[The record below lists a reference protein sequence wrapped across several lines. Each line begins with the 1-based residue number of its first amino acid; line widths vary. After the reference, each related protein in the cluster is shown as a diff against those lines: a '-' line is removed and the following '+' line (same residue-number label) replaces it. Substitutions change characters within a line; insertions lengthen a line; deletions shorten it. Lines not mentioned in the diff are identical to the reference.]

1 MPLSVEDFLS
11 DFHRRWPQTKC
22 EKIEE
27 SGDCTYFKIGTCD
40 VVVQL
45 RKVSVPDSVTNSV
58 LDATLHWPGAR
69 EDLSGHKAHFAV
81 AASIETGDTV
91 LLASVLTRALVSL
104 LTVTRSLYICWLNGP
119 ALSLKDDFVD
129 IASELLELGQM
140 PFLLWVGIGWKPE
153 GGLVYTKGMAQ
164 FGAHEIFLAKQA
176 RLSDEIA
183 TYLHDLIR
191 EVLASER
198 ILAVGE
204 TIEGPDCFYKVEKLQ
219 VRNPN
224 KTALFLVPTQ
234 PN

>member
-1 MPLSVEDFLS
+1 M
-11 DFHRRWPQTKC
+11 
-22 EKIEE
+22 
-27 SGDCTYFKIGTCD
+27 
-40 VVVQL
+40 
-45 RKVSVPDSVTNSV
+45 
-58 LDATLHWPGAR
+58 
-69 EDLSGHKAHFAV
+69 
-81 AASIETGDTV
+81 
-91 LLASVLTRALVSL
+91 
-104 LTVTRSLYICWLNGP
+104 
-119 ALSLKDDFVD
+119 D